1 MEEKEN
7 IIGLTVFG
15 ECVNILQIL
24 KVSPIDLPIIGNRL
38 IHEHTMHTPEITQK
52 NPKLSLS

>member
-1 MEEKEN
+1 MEGEEN
-7 IIGLTVFG
+7 IIGLTIFG

-38 IHEHTMHTPEITQK
+38 IHEQTMHTPKITQK
-52 NPKLSLS
+52 NPNLSLS